1 MLRHVYAESPPYGH
15 RSTGSFLHS
24 GPPPRSRQLT
34 PTPPAPRRTTRVRA
48 RTETWGLGVK
58 SGCLICAC
66 ATCDTSELCTTPF
79 SPKRLDSFDL
89 GHSSSLRALYSRP
102 VGVLVVMR
110 PGSAGRGREGHGACS
125 RVALAVGGGRRAQRA
140 CLPRGL
146 NLPPACFWA
155 TGERTTTCPFARR
168 LETGWRTRSLQSK
181 VDMWPGS
188 AA

>member
-1 MLRHVYAESPPYGH
+1 MSLPGR
-15 RSTGSFLHS
+15 L
-24 GPPPRSRQLT
+24 Q
-34 PTPPAPRRTTRVRA
+34 RTIQRVRPVRLPPTSP
-48 RTETWGLGVK
+48 RTETHGAWGLKVVVLNC
-58 SGCLICAC
+58 GCLLCAC
-66 ATCDTSELCTTPF
+66 APCDTSELCTTPF

-181 VDMWPGS
+181 GDMAGQRGL
-188 AA
+188 AG